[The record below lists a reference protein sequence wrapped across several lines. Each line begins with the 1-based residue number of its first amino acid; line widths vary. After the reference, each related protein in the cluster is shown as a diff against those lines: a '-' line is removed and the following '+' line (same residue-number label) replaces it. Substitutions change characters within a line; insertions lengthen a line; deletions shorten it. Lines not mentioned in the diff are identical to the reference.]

1 MRKFMVLAGVL
12 FAGALVMVAADMV
25 APEKTLL
32 QAAEAGDHAVAMRL
46 LTAKDTKVNA
56 VGPDGTTAIMYAA
69 ANDDVELVRALIK
82 AGADVKGKNQFGT
95 SAITEA
101 SILGSTPV
109 IEALLK
115 AGADPNF
122 KNLDGET
129 PLMAAAR
136 SGKVDAA
143 KALLAAGADINAK
156 ESWGGQSALMWASAQ
171 SQPERIKFLASKDAK
186 LNDHGKVNQWERKI
200 IQEPRP
206 KDMNKGGFTALN
218 YAAREGCST
227 CVQNLLAAGADPDS
241 EDPDRETP
249 LLLALM
255 NMHFD
260 TAAVLINGGA
270 DLDKWDLY
278 GRSPVYMAADV
289 STLPMKGNGGIAVIP
304 SADKL
309 TAVDVGR
316 MMLAK
321 GANPNIQLKRRP
333 PYRDVPQDRGGDGL
347 LAQGATPLLRAAR
360 GGDEK
365 FTALLLEYKALVD
378 LPSKEGITPLMAA
391 AGVDFG
397 ARATRGRNRTDE
409 GVLATM
415 ALLVKAGANM
425 NARSLVDRGAGGGR
439 GGGGAPPA
447 AAGGGAGAAGGR
459 GGAAGAGAAAG
470 RGGGAGAPAAAAGA
484 ASARGGSSG
493 GGAVAA
499 AGGGRGGAGGGR
511 AGGAPPAAAGAPAPA
526 VPDDSASARAAQT
539 FRRGSQMPSA
549 NAMPN
554 QTALH
559 GAAEH
564 GFDKF
569 IEFLAA
575 NGADLTAKDA
585 NNRTPLDV
593 ARGAGG
599 ARGGAD
605 AFPKTVA
612 LLETLMKAKGL
623 PIPTVPGRPTPAAQ

>member
-1 MRKFMVLAGVL
+1 VSRLTLHRSVAQTLVSAAPRLVSAPFQLAAIAVLL
-12 FAGALVMVAADMV
+12 FGTSLMVAADI
-25 APEKTLL
+25 TLL
-32 QAAEAGDHAVAMRL
+32 DPAESGDHAAAMRL
-46 LTAKDTKVNA
+46 VNA
-56 VGPDGTTAIMYAA
+56 KGTNVNATGADGSTAIMYAA
-69 ANDDVELVRALIK
+69 ANGDLELVRALIK
-82 AGADVKGKNQFGT
+82 AGANVKLKSQFGT

-101 SILGSTPV
+101 AIIGSAPIV
-109 IEALLK
+109 DALLK

-122 KNLDGET
+122 KTPNGET

-143 KALLAAGADINAK
+143 KALLDAGADINAK
-156 ESWGGQSALMWASAQ
+156 ETWGEQSALMWAAAQ
-171 SQPERIKFLASKDAK
+171 SQADMVKFLASKGANLD
-186 LNDHGKVNQWERKI
+186 DHGKINQWERKI

-206 KDMNKGGFTALN
+206 KDMNKGGFTPLL
-218 YAAREGCST
+218 YAAREGCAA

-249 LLLALM
+249 LLLALE

-260 TAAVLINGGA
+260 TAAVLVKGGA
-270 DLDKWDLY
+270 DLDKWDLF

-289 STLPMKGNGGIAVIP
+289 STLPLKGNGAMAVLP
-304 SADKL
+304 SPDKL

-316 MMLAK
+316 MMLEH

-333 PYRDVPQDRGGDGL
+333 PYRDVPQDRGGDQM

-360 GGDEK
+360 GGDDK
-365 FTALLLEYKALVD
+365 FVALLLEYKALVD

-391 AGVDFG
+391 AGVDYG
-397 ARATRGRNRTDE
+397 SRVTRGRNRTDE

-415 ALLVKAGANM
+415 HLLIKAGANV
-425 NARSLVDRGAGGGR
+425 NARSLVDLR
-439 GGGGAPPA
+439 P
-447 AAGGGAGAAGGR
+447 AGGGARGR
-459 GGAAGAGAAAG
+459 GGAAAAVPI
-470 RGGGAGAPAAAAGA
+470 APYRPGDSA
-484 ASARGGSSG
+484 ASAAVQRG
-493 GGAVAA
+493 
-499 AGGGRGGAGGGR
+499 RR
-511 AGGAPPAAAGAPAPA
+511 
-526 VPDDSASARAAQT
+526 DSQV
-539 FRRGSQMPSA
+539 PSA
-549 NAMPN
+549 NAVPN

-569 IEFLAA
+569 IEFLVA

-585 NNRTPLDV
+585 SGRTPLEV

-599 ARGGAD
+599 VRGGAD

-612 LLETLMKAKGL
+612 LLESLMKAKG
-623 PIPTVPGRPTPAAQ
+623 IPVAEVAGK

>member
-1 MRKFMVLAGVL
+1 MRRFAAVTALVLAGTSIML
-12 FAGALVMVAADMV
+12 AAEIT
-25 APEKTLL
+25 PL
-32 QAAEAGDHAVAMRL
+32 AAVEAGDHAAAMRL
-46 LTAKDTKVNA
+46 AATKGANVNA
-56 VGPDGTTAIMYAA
+56 TGADGSTAVMYAA
-69 ANDDVELVRALIK
+69 ANNDLELVRALIK
-82 AGADVKGKNQFGT
+82 AGANVKLKNQLGT

-101 SILGSTPV
+101 AIIGSAPV

-122 KNLDGET
+122 RTPDGET

-136 SGKVDAA
+136 SGKVEAA

-156 ESWGGQSALMWASAQ
+156 ESWGGQSAIMWASAL
-171 SQPERIKFLASKDAK
+171 SQTDMVKFLASKDAN

-206 KDMNKGGFTALN
+206 KDMNKGGFTALH
-218 YAAREGCST
+218 YAAREGCVA
-227 CVQNLLAAGADPDS
+227 CVENLLAAHADPDS

-249 LLLALM
+249 LLLALE

-260 TAAVLINGGA
+260 TASALVKGGA
-270 DLDKWDLY
+270 DLDKWDLF

-289 STLPMKGNGGIAVIP
+289 STLPMKGNGAVAVLP
-304 SADKL
+304 SPDKL

-316 MMLAK
+316 MMLEK

-333 PYRDVPQDRGGDGL
+333 PYRDVPQDRGGDGM

-360 GGDEK
+360 GGDDK
-365 FTALLLEYKALVD
+365 FVALLLEYKALVD

-391 AGVDFG
+391 AGVDYG
-397 ARATRGRNRTDE
+397 SRVTRGRNRTDE

-415 ALLVKAGANM
+415 ALLIKAGADV
-425 NARSLVDRGAGGGR
+425 NARSLLDRNAGGFGRGGGGGGGGR
-439 GGGGAPPA
+439 GGGA
-447 AAGGGAGAAGGR
+447 GR
-459 GGAAGAGAAAG
+459 GGAPAAE
-470 RGGGAGAPAAAAGA
+470 APA
-484 ASARGGSSG
+484 SSG
-493 GGAVAA
+493 FN
-499 AGGGRGGAGGGR
+499 AGQSVGERIAN
-511 AGGAPPAAAGAPAPA
+511 
-526 VPDDSASARAAQT
+526 S

-549 NAMPN
+549 SAVPN

-564 GFDKF
+564 GFDKY
-569 IEFLAA
+569 IEFLVA

-585 NNRTPLDV
+585 NGRTPLDV

-599 ARGGAD
+599 VRGGAD
-605 AFPKTVA
+605 AFPKTVT
-612 LLETLMKAKGL
+612 LLESLMKAKG
-623 PIPTVPGRPTPAAQ
+623 IEVAAVGGRPEK